1 MAIRRVRLDPDLIF
15 RLRQM
20 KRNLSRTPKR
30 QDSRRNGSAMV
41 EVAVCF
47 PVFLVILLGIIEFGR
62 AMSVNQLL
70 NTAARIGCRAAILDG
85 STNTSVTSLVTSH
98 VTSTLGCNAANIT
111 VEVTVTDGDTGTVL
125 SDVSVASTGD
135 VIQLDVKVPFSA
147 VSWSVQNIIGDKPIR
162 GECAMQH
169 E

>member
-1 MAIRRVRLDPDLIF
+1 MTIRRVRLDPDLIF

-20 KRNLSRTPKR
+20 KRAFIKSPLR
-30 QDSRRNGSAMV
+30 QDSKRNGSAMV

-47 PVFLVILLGIIEFGR
+47 PVFLLILLGIIEFGR

-70 NTAARIGCRAAILDG
+70 NSAARIGCRAAILDG
-85 STNTSVTSLVTSH
+85 STNTSVTSLVTSQ
-98 VTSTLGCNAANIT
+98 VTSILGCDAANIT
-111 VEVTVTDGDTGTVL
+111 VELTVTDGETGTEL
-125 SDVSVASTGD
+125 ADVSAASTGD
-135 VIQLDVKVPFSA
+135 VIQLDVRVPFSA
-147 VSWSVQNIIGDKPIR
+147 VSWSVQNFIGDKPIR

>member
-1 MAIRRVRLDPDLIF
+1 MAIRRVEPDPDLIF

-20 KRNLSRTPKR
+20 KRTFSKTPLR
-30 QDSRRNGSAMV
+30 QASRRNGSAMV

-70 NTAARIGCRAAILDG
+70 NSAARIGCRAAILDG
-85 STNTSVTSLVTSH
+85 STNASVTSLVTNH
-98 VTSTLGCNAANIT
+98 VSATLGCDATKIT
-111 VEVTVTDGDTGTVL
+111 VDVTVTDEQTGNEL
-125 SDVSVASTGD
+125 ANVSAASTGD
-135 VIQLDVKVPFSA
+135 VIQLDVRVPFSA
-147 VSWSVQNIIGDKPIR
+147 VSWSVQNVIGDKPIR
-162 GECAMQH
+162 GACAMQH